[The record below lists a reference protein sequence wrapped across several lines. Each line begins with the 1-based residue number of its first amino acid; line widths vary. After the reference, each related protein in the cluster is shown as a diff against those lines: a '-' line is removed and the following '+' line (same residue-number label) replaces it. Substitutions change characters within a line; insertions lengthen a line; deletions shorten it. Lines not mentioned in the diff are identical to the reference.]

1 MIKRITFSSILF
13 ITALL
18 LFGCVSSPKYTPSP
32 ARKEMRWKRGN
43 EFVLESVTGS
53 ASFYGQKFHG
63 RKTANGETYDM
74 WAMTAAHKEYPF
86 GTLIRVTNLKNDK
99 SVIVRI
105 NDRGPFVGGRIID
118 LSRGAA
124 GRIGMIED
132 GVGRVRLDILEW
144 GEE

>member
-1 MIKRITFSSILF
+1 MNRRFILSIIIF
-13 ITALL
+13 IFTLTL
-18 LFGCVSSPKYTPSP
+18 IGCVSSPKYSSQP

-43 EFVLESVTGS
+43 EYVLESITGM

-63 RKTANGETYDM
+63 RKTSNGETFDM

-86 GTLIRVTNLKNDK
+86 GTMIRVTNLKNDK

-105 NDRGPFVGGRIID
+105 NDRGPFIEGRIID

-124 GRIGMIED
+124 GRIGLIEE
-132 GVGRVRLDILEW
+132 GVAKVRLDVLEW
-144 GEE
+144 GEQ